1 LLEAL
6 DDAASRREV
15 EAERSLLATLEAG
28 CRAPV
33 AGLAR
38 VRGGRIAISAA
49 VFSRNGETAL
59 REESEGRSQDAA
71 DLGRAAGQ
79 RLLERGAAAL
89 MEEGGA

>member
-1 LLEAL
+1 LLETL

-28 CRAPV
+28 CRAPI

-38 VRGGRIAISAA
+38 VRGERLTVSAA
-49 VFSRNGETAL
+49 VFSPTGATAL
-59 REESEGRSQDAA
+59 REEAAGLARDAA
-71 DLGRAAGQ
+71 GLGRAAGR

-89 MEEGGA
+89 MAEGGA